1 MSVMVRGSL
10 RIAPNS
16 AAQETET
23 RACTLPCLKIGLLM
37 TKDVVDGGGGV
48 GDGGVG
54 DDDDDDGCGGRG
66 GNLREALPGEES
78 SRGVPRTDVH
88 LVVPSVFH

>member
-37 TKDVVDGGGGV
+37 TKDVVDGGGRF

-66 GNLREALPGEES
+66 GNLREALPGEER

-88 LVVPSVFH
+88 LVVPSAFH

>member
-48 GDGGVG
+48 GDGDVG
-54 DDDDDDGCGGRG
+54 DDDDVDGCGGRG

-88 LVVPSVFH
+88 LVVPSAFH

>member
-54 DDDDDDGCGGRG
+54 DDDDGCGGRG

-88 LVVPSVFH
+88 LVVPSAFH